1 MWMLRRGRLA
11 RQHLTP
17 RDQLS
22 KPRLL
27 HATARAPN
35 KLTRASDRVSIE
47 WTATTTQ
54 SAASA
59 SAPSSSF
66 HHIWLRDNCQCPQC
80 VHPSNRQKL
89 HSSADVST
97 ASLLKA
103 ETAELVNNG
112 KQLQIRWAPGSLLRL
127 GHRRPNDD
135 NDDNAGHH
143 ETLFDLTWLRANDPA
158 LAARRR
164 DALLKP
170 LLWTADDFTR
180 SKQDVQYDDFMSE
193 SGQGLRTALRQ
204 LRDYGLAFIRN
215 APTTRDTE
223 VERIAERFGCIRH
236 TFYGPSWNVKSMP
249 DAKNIAYTSLDLGL
263 HMDLMYFEAPPG
275 LQLLH
280 SLKNSVTGGASIFLD
295 SFKAAS
301 ILKATNP
308 EAYRALLE
316 IPVTFHYIND
326 GRHMHFRRPTI
337 VENDANEPLMVY
349 YAPPFQGP
357 LECSPDDVARFY
369 PAFQAFADIMRDP
382 ALTYKMMMRP
392 GDCMVFANRRVLHGR
407 EEFDAASGERHLK
420 GAYVDWDDFKDR
432 LRVVG
437 TE

>member
-1 MWMLRRGRLA
+1 MWMRRAATTSCCIAR
-11 RQHLTP
+11 RQHRPP
-17 RDQLS
+17 RDPRS

-27 HATARAPN
+27 HATSCAN
-35 KLTRASDRVSIE
+35 DKLTRGSDRVCIE
-47 WTATTTQ
+47 WTATPAT
-54 SAASA
+54 AS
-59 SAPSSSF
+59 SAPASSSSF
-66 HHIWLRDNCQCPQC
+66 NHTWLRDNCQCPQC

-97 ASLLKA
+97 SPSLTA
-103 ETAELVNNG
+103 ETVELVNNG
-112 KQLQIRWAPGSLLRL
+112 KQLQIRWAPGSLR
-127 GHRRPNDD
+127 GGKPN
-135 NDDNAGHH
+135 AKTQTAHH
-143 ETLFDLTWLRANDPA
+143 ETLLDLAWLRANDPA
-158 LAARRR
+158 LAHHRR

-170 LLWTADDFTR
+170 TLWTADDFTR
-180 SKQDVQYDDFMSE
+180 GKQDVQYDDFMSE
-193 SGQGLRTALRQ
+193 SGQGLRKALRQ
-204 LRDYGLAFIRN
+204 LRDYGLVFLRN
-215 APTTRDTE
+215 APTRDTE

-236 TFYGPSWNVKSMP
+236 TFYGLSWNVKSMP

-301 ILKATNP
+301 ILKSSNP

-357 LECSPDDVARFY
+357 LECSPEDVERFY
-369 PAFQAFADIMRDP
+369 PAFRAFADIMRDP